1 MSVADEMVVV
11 QCSAIATPAQV
22 WACRVGDSAATDSWI
37 KLADAATL
45 RAPPAAALA
54 PARAQVGAALAGARV
69 VTLARPAAEG
79 GATALLALPPP
90 GAGGGGEG
98 GGGEGGG
105 GEGGGGEG
113 GQRMAWVLRPHGGPH
128 SVSADEF
135 AAQTALLLA
144 AGMAVL
150 QPNYRGSLSFGADF
164 GEALLGHVGSLDVD
178 DCAALTRQALR
189 EYPELDP
196 ARGAVYGGSHGG
208 FLTAWMLG
216 HPEHAAL
223 FRCGVLWNPVTNLPS
238 MVTVTDIPE
247 WCFAEC
253 LPPGNPGLAW
263 PLSHE
268 QIAAMYDK
276 SPISVVANVKVPA
289 LMLLGAADVRVPHS
303 QGREW
308 VAALQAQPS
317 PPEVVALEYPG
328 EGHAIAGAEQQA
340 HAVQTAVAWLLEHT
354 AAD

>member
-1 MSVADEMVVV
+1 
-11 QCSAIATPAQV
+11 
-22 WACRVGDSAATDSWI
+22 
-37 KLADAATL
+37 
-45 RAPPAAALA
+45 
-54 PARAQVGAALAGARV
+54 
-69 VTLARPAAEG
+69 
-79 GATALLALPPP
+79 
-90 GAGGGGEG
+90 
-98 GGGEGGG
+98 
-105 GEGGGGEG
+105 
-113 GQRMAWVLRPHGGPH
+113 
-128 SVSADEF
+128 
-135 AAQTALLLA
+135 
-144 AGMAVL
+144 
-150 QPNYRGSLSFGADF
+150 
-164 GEALLGHVGSLDVD
+164 
-178 DCAALTRQALR
+178 
-189 EYPELDP
+189 
-196 ARGAVYGGSHGG
+196 
-208 FLTAWMLG
+208 MLG

-268 QIAAMYDK
+268 QARRPRPTPTRSRPLRPRPQRTPCTPLRDRHFLCLSPAPTQIAAMYDK